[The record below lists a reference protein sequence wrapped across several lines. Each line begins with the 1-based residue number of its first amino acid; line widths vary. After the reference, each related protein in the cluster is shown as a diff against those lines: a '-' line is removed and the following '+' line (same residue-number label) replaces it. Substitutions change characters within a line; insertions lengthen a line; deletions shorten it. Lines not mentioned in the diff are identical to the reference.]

1 MDRLGLVGDGV
12 RVVAVAVF
20 GAGLTYVPTNA
31 RSTEYSGDGMMDDT
45 TGFDGP
51 WWRYPPLRNA
61 LLAGLIAGM
70 GFVLAHLGFLPQSIE
85 NILYWLAIP
94 LGGWHWTR
102 EGIEKLVEEKEVGIE
117 ILMIAA
123 TVGSGLLGMWEEAAA
138 LVFLYG
144 AAEGTEEYTYART
157 RHAIRALL
165 DLAPK
170 EARVLRDGKEVT
182 VSAESLKP
190 GDIFIVR
197 PGEALPTDGTIKS
210 GTSSLDESP
219 VTGESIPVDKGPG
232 MKVFA
237 ASINK
242 QGALTV
248 EATAAFADNTL
259 SKIIHLVEEAQ
270 ERKGKAQQ
278 WIERFGRRYTPV
290 VLAVSALFLLLPW
303 VFGLSWEAWSLRA
316 VVLLVAAAPCAL
328 IMSTPI
334 AMAAGIGSAGKRGI
348 LIKGGAHLEHLG
360 TIRVVAFD
368 KTGTLT
374 HGKPAVTDIVTF
386 NGSESELLSI
396 AAGLEHFS
404 EHPLARAILDKAASV
419 GAVPADAGDFEALTG
434 AGAKA
439 VIQGVTWYVGN
450 PDLFTRL
457 GVDFRGAE
465 ERVRALQ
472 EQGKTV
478 ILLGTREKIAGLIAL
493 QDQLRDG
500 AARVIADL
508 HAAGLRTAMLSG
520 DNARTTR
527 AFARRLGIDDVRAD
541 LKPADK
547 VAAIQ
552 QLQKQY
558 GAVLMVGDGVN
569 DAPAL
574 AAATCGVA
582 MGAAGTDAA
591 IEAADVALMAD
602 DIAKVEEALTL
613 GRKARRISVQNIVF
627 SILVLAIMIPLAL
640 SSWLSV
646 AVIVLVH
653 EASELL
659 AVANGLRAGRT

>member
-1 MDRLGLVGDGV
+1 MSEKCSTCGD
-12 RVVAVAVF
+12 
-20 GAGLTYVPTNA
+20 
-31 RSTEYSGDGMMDDT
+31 DG
-45 TGFDGP
+45 FEGP

-61 LLAGLIAGM
+61 LVAGLIAGT
-70 GFVLAHLGFLPQSIE
+70 GFVLAHLGLFSQSIE
-85 NILYWLAIP
+85 NVFYWLAIP

-102 EGIEKLVEEKEVGIE
+102 EGLEKLIEEREVGIE
-117 ILMIAA
+117 VLMIAA
-123 TVGSGLLGMWEEAAA
+123 TAGSGTLGLWDEAAA

-170 EARVLRDGKEVT
+170 EAHVLRDGKEIT
-182 VSAESLKP
+182 VPAESLKP
-190 GDIFIVR
+190 GDVFVAR
-197 PGEALPTDGTIKS
+197 PGEAMPTDGIIKS
-210 GTSSLDESP
+210 GSSSLDESP

-242 QGALTV
+242 QGALTI

-270 ERKGKAQQ
+270 EQKGKAQQ
-278 WIERFGRRYTPV
+278 WIERFGRRYTPA
-290 VLAVSALFLLLPW
+290 VLAVAVLFLLIPW
-303 VFGLSWEAWSLRA
+303 VFGLSWETWSLRA

-328 IMSTPI
+328 IMSTPV
-334 AMAAGIGSAGKRGI
+334 AMAAGIGAAGKRGI

-360 TIRVVAFD
+360 KINVVAFD

-374 HGKPAVTDIVTF
+374 HGKPAVTDVVTF
-386 NGSESELLSI
+386 NGSEKELLSI

-404 EHPLARAILDKAASV
+404 EHPLARAILDKAESE
-419 GAVPADAGDFEALTG
+419 GAAPAKAEHFEALTG

-450 PDLFTRL
+450 PDLFAGL
-457 GVDFRGAE
+457 GVDLKGAAE
-465 ERVRALQ
+465 KVRALQ

-478 ILLGTREKIAGLIAL
+478 ILIGTREQIAGLIAL
-493 QDQLRDG
+493 QDRLRDG
-500 AARVIADL
+500 ATETIARL
-508 HAAGLRTAMLSG
+508 HALGLRTAMLSG
-520 DNARTTR
+520 DNSRTAR
-527 AFARRLGIDDVRAD
+527 AFARQLGIDDVRAD

-582 MGAAGTDAA
+582 MGTAGTDAA

-602 DIAKVEEALTL
+602 DIAKVEEALSL
-613 GRKARRISVQNIVF
+613 GRKARHISAQNIVF
-627 SILVLAIMIPLAL
+627 SILILAVMIPLAL
-640 SSWLSV
+640 GNWLSV

-659 AVANGLRAGRT
+659 AVVNGLRAGRSS

>member
-1 MDRLGLVGDGV
+1 MSKEHEEG
-12 RVVAVAVF
+12 
-20 GAGLTYVPTNA
+20 
-31 RSTEYSGDGMMDDT
+31 
-45 TGFDGP
+45 GFDGS

-61 LLAGLIAGM
+61 LLSGLIAGT
-70 GFVLAHLGFLPQSIE
+70 GFVLAHLGFIAESVE
-85 NILYWLAIP
+85 NVFYWFAIP

-102 EGIEKLVEEKEVGIE
+102 EGIEKLIEEREVSIE

-123 TVGSGLLGMWEEAAA
+123 TAGSGALGLWDEAAA

-170 EARVLRDGKEVT
+170 EARVLRDGKEIT
-182 VSAESLKP
+182 VLAESLKP
-190 GDIFIVR
+190 GDIFVVR
-197 PGEALPTDGTIKS
+197 PGEALPTDGVIRS
-210 GTSSLDESP
+210 GNSSLDESP
-219 VTGESIPVDKGPG
+219 VTGESIPVDKSPG

-242 QGALTV
+242 QGALTI

-278 WIERFGRRYTPV
+278 WIERFGRRYTPA

-303 VFGLSWEAWSLRA
+303 AFELSWQEWSLRA

-328 IMSTPI
+328 IMSTPV

-360 TIRVVAFD
+360 KINVVAFD

-374 HGKPAVTDIVTF
+374 HGKPIVTDVIPL
-386 NGSESELLSI
+386 NGSESALLAI

-404 EHPLARAILDKAASV
+404 EHPLARAILDKATSV
-419 GAVPADAGDFEALTG
+419 GAVPAGAEDFEALTG

-439 VIQGVTWYVGN
+439 AIQGVTWYVGN

-457 GVDFRGAE
+457 GVDIRGVGE
-465 ERVRALQ
+465 KLNVLQ

-500 AARVIADL
+500 AARVIAGL

-520 DNARTTR
+520 DNARTAR
-527 AFARRLGIDDVRAD
+527 AFARQLGIDDVRAD
-541 LKPADK
+541 LKPEDK
-547 VAAIQ
+547 VAAVQ

-582 MGAAGTDAA
+582 MGTAGTDAA

-613 GRKARRISVQNIVF
+613 GRKARRISAQNIVF
-627 SILVLAIMIPLAL
+627 SILILAVMIPLAL
-640 SSWLSV
+640 GNWFSV
-646 AVIVLVH
+646 AAIVLVH

-659 AVANGLRAGRT
+659 AVVNGLRAGRG